1 MMNFAFKMMNFGRA
15 RYRCS
20 SSRAVHKALGWT
32 AICNIGS
39 GWLLSLG
46 VRSFFLVDSN
56 LQVRVR
62 TCYLRYLLL
71 ATCCLLLAPR
81 SSLLAAC
88 YLLLAAFG
96 ESTCDNMLSCAN
108 PQVAGSLSLSLS
120 VLPHRAQRY
129 RRILL
134 ARLHGVGDVSNAQA
148 QAEQI
153 RAVFTLKITISC
165 GFYTENHDFLRFL
178 H

>member
-1 MMNFAFKMMNFGRA
+1 MDFALNEMMNFAFKMMNFGRA

-108 PQVAGSLSLSLS
+108 PQVAGSLSLSLFQYY
-120 VLPHRAQRY
+120 LIGLNA
-129 RRILL
+129 IGGFFLL
-134 ARLHGVGDVSNAQA
+134 VFMVSAMYQMHK
-148 QAEQI
+148 
-153 RAVFTLKITISC
+153 RKPSKYV
-165 GFYTENHDFLRFL
+165 RFL